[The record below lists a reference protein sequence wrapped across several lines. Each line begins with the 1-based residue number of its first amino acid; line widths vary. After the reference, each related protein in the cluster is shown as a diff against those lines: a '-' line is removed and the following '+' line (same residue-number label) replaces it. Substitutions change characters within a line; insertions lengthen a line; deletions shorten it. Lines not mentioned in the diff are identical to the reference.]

1 MFLILVT
8 GAAAIIA
15 AIDLGLLDRL
25 EGLFLLVV
33 FLTIVVLLGV
43 ILLRDGRRYVEF
55 RHKAIMLAF
64 PLPLHVRRIPAESI
78 ANVRFQ
84 FTERDR
90 RFYETIDDQVPL
102 IPHHYEL
109 VLDLFGRVPPQ
120 VLKDRQFQ
128 GGISHLL
135 PYVAHLYRSM
145 EKYERTEVFLDD
157 PHRLFGTDSNAPFSD
172 YFYGKLTQA
181 TADLDKLT
189 SWLTSCTWKSQDPNR
204 HEWLHP
210 PEFEKQR
217 KGDDK
222 DHALWA
228 WRALVERGFEAQLV
242 SGRQFTDRY
251 GWQDYTWVS
260 FYDGS
265 RQLYF
270 LEASLKDSD
279 SLIVP
284 ERIARER
291 LVPHVDIDR
300 RQKTFQHPI
309 NILTDPRVPK
319 GEVEPRRP
327 PSPDV
332 EPRR

>member
-1 MFLILVT
+1 MLPAVVIIFLILIT
-8 GAAAIIA
+8 GTTAIIA
-15 AIDLGLLDRL
+15 AIDLDLVDRL
-25 EGLFLLVV
+25 DGLFLLVV
-33 FLTIVVLLGV
+33 FLTVVMLLAI

-84 FTERDR
+84 FTERAR
-90 RFYETIDDQVPL
+90 RFYETTDDPVPL
-102 IPHHYEL
+102 IPHRYEL

-120 VLKDRQFQ
+120 VLKDQQFQ

-157 PHRLFGTDSNAPFSD
+157 PHRLFGPDSNAPFSD
-172 YFYGKLTQA
+172 YFYGELTKA
-181 TADLDKLT
+181 TADLDQLT
-189 SWLTSCTWKSQDPNR
+189 SWLASCAWKSQDPHR

-210 PEFEKQR
+210 PAFEEQR
-217 KGDDK
+217 RGNEK

-242 SGRQFTDRY
+242 SGRQFTHLF
-251 GWQDYTWVS
+251 GWRDHTWVS

-270 LEASLKDSD
+270 LDASLKGTD

-284 ERIARER
+284 ERIARKR
-291 LVPHVDIDR
+291 LVPHVDVDR
-300 RQKTFQHPI
+300 RQKTFQHPM
-309 NILTDPRVPK
+309 NILTDPRAPT
-319 GEVEPRRP
+319 GEV
-327 PSPDV
+327 
-332 EPRR
+332 